1 MVHGLGSIIPR
12 QPSRERGD
20 RREVRGLVARLHA
33 VFVLLRSKAVRIVLT
48 HSACSKLATG
58 DLGAAVYLVEGSSVR
73 ECEAW
78 PERSLYSR

>member
-20 RREVRGLVARLHA
+20 RRKVGGLVARLHA
-33 VFVLLRSKAVRIVLT
+33 VFVLLRSKVVRIVLT

-58 DLGAAVYLVEGSSVR
+58 DFRAAVYLVEGSSVR

-78 PERSLYSR
+78 PEKVAI